1 MTQLTAEEIH
11 RRARA
16 GDGDAQFMLA
26 RLFDKE
32 GRHDV
37 ALGWLQKAADAGH
50 GLSATYLGMRFL
62 TAQKA
67 PFAPLDGARYVFKGA
82 DAGNAEAAGR
92 AAVLTAAGV
101 GRSADWGQALAWLK
115 KAVKGGWAEGAPQL
129 EVLEAE
135 AAFHG
140 QKRLDLAALAR
151 TPPVRTLR
159 EDPRILAVERFASPA
174 ACDWIARRA
183 MPRLEPARTY
193 NALKG
198 GRDYNDIRTNT
209 GTAFGLWNSDL
220 VVQLLRARIAAAAG
234 LPLAHF
240 EPVNVLHYDPGQ
252 EFEPHFDFIDPTV
265 AHFAEDL
272 ARRGQRVATALV
284 YLNDGYEG
292 GETAFP
298 RLEFRHK
305 GDRGDLMV
313 FFNLDA
319 EGRPDERTL
328 HAGAPTTKGEKWVLS
343 QWIRDRDQPVI

>member
-16 GDGDAQFMLA
+16 GDGDAQVMLA

-37 ALGWLQKAADAGH
+37 ALGWLQRAADAGH
-50 GLSATYLGMRFL
+50 GLAATFLGMRFL
-62 TAQKA
+62 TAQAA

-82 DAGNAEAAGR
+82 EAGNAEAAGR
-92 AAVLTAAGV
+92 AAVLAAAGV
-101 GRSADWGQALAWLK
+101 GRAVDWSQALTWLQT
-115 KAVKGGWAEGAPQL
+115 AIKGGWADGEKQL
-129 EVLEAE
+129 RVLEAE

-140 QKRLDLAALAR
+140 QKRLDLAALAA
-151 TPPVRTLR
+151 TPPVTVLH
-159 EDPRILAVERFASPA
+159 EDPRILAVERFASPE
-174 ACDWIARRA
+174 ACDWIAERA
-183 MPRLEPARTY
+183 KPRLEPARTY

-220 VVQLLRARIAAAAG
+220 VVQLMRARIAVAAG
-234 LPLAHF
+234 VDVARF

-252 EFEPHFDFIDPTV
+252 QFDRHFDFIDPTV

-272 ARRGQRVATALV
+272 ARRGQRTATALL
-284 YLNDGYEG
+284 YLNEGYEG
-292 GETAFP
+292 GETEFP
-298 RLEFRHK
+298 RLELRHK
-305 GDRGDLMV
+305 GAKGDLMI

-328 HAGAPTTKGEKWVLS
+328 HAGTPPTAGEKWVLS
-343 QWIRDRDQPVI
+343 QWIRDKAQPVI